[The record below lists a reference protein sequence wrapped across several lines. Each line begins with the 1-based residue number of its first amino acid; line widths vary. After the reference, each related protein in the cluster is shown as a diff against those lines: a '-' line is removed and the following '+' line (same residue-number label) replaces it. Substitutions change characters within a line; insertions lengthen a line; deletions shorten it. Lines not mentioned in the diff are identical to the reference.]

1 MANEREELFGF
12 EIVQPKKDKAVASPV
27 PSQLDDGTELPVGG
41 RIGYIYEG
49 DQKART
55 EQSKISQYR
64 DIALYPEADAAIDDI
79 VNEAFTTT
87 YERPSVSIR
96 LDLLNI
102 NERIKKIIRDEFKT
116 ALHLLK
122 FNKKSYDIFRQWYI
136 DGRLYYQ
143 IIIDEKNPKEGIREL
158 RPIDAA
164 KVARKVIP
172 EYKKDD
178 RTGVPMLIKVNE
190 YFEYSYD
197 GNSQNTVKLSK
208 DSVVFCPSGLVDRNR
223 SMIIGY
229 MDKAIK
235 PFNNLRAMEDALIV
249 YRIAR
254 APERRIFYVDVG
266 QMPKIKAEQY
276 LRDMMNRYRNKI
288 DYNPSTGEIR
298 DGRKFMSMLED
309 FWLPRR
315 DGSTGTQIDTLP
327 GGQNLSDLGDVQ
339 YFKDKLYQSLN
350 VPISRMNQDNAFQ
363 LGRAA
368 DIGRDEV
375 KFSKFVKRL
384 RRQFSELFNEI
395 LRVQLILKGVC
406 TAKEFEEMRQYIGYD
421 YLQDTYFE
429 ELKAV
434 EVLNDQV
441 SLLAAA
447 HPFVGQ
453 YFSVQY
459 LRKVVLGQTEEDI
472 ARIDAEIMDEIA
484 TGVVKSNDEMSGLP
498 PEGLEEQLEDDI
510 SSMFD
515 ENKITYS
522 GPALQLMNE
531 GTAINN
537 PVDEDYEKL
546 MEQIRAELNK

>member
-1 MANEREELFGF
+1 MAKNTEELFGF
-12 EIVQPKKDKAVASPV
+12 EIVQPKKDKAPASPV
-27 PSQLDDGTELPVGG
+27 PSQLDDGTELPIGG
-41 RIGYIYEG
+41 RIGYLYEG
-49 DQKART
+49 DQKARS
-55 EQSKISQYR
+55 EQNLIAQYR
-64 DIALYPEADAAIDDI
+64 DISLYPEADNAIDDI

-87 YERPSVSIR
+87 FERPSVSIR
-96 LDLLNI
+96 LDLLQI
-102 NERIKKIIRDEFKT
+102 NEKIKKTIRDEFKN

-122 FNKKSYDIFRQWYI
+122 FQKKSYDIFRQWYV
-136 DGRLYYQ
+136 DGRIYYQ
-143 IIIDEKNPKEGIREL
+143 VIIDEKNPREGILEL
-158 RPIDAA
+158 RPMDAL
-164 KVARKVIP
+164 KTLRKVIP
-172 EYKKDD
+172 EYEKDPRTQIPKLKK
-178 RTGVPMLIKVNE
+178 INE
-190 YFEYSYD
+190 YFEYTFD
-197 GNSQNTVKLSK
+197 KQDRNAVKLSK

-223 SMIIGY
+223 GMVVGY
-229 MDKAIK
+229 LDKAIK

-315 DGSTGTQIDTLP
+315 DGSQGTQIDTLP
-327 GGQNLSDLGDVQ
+327 GGQNLSDLDDVQ

-350 VPISRMNQDNAFQ
+350 VPISRMNQGEPYQ
-363 LGRAA
+363 LGRSS

-384 RRQFSELFNEI
+384 RRQFAELFNEI

-421 YLQDTYFE
+421 FLQDTYFE

-441 SLLAAA
+441 NLLTAA
-447 HPFVGQ
+447 HPYIGQ
-453 YFSVQY
+453 YFSMQY
-459 LRKVVLGQTEEDI
+459 VRKVILGQTEEDI
-472 ARIDAEIMDEIA
+472 ARMDKEIMEEIEM
-484 TGVVKSNDEMSGLP
+484 GLVRSQEEMDSGGMPPEPEQEMPVEESVKSPSILI
-498 PEGLEEQLEDDI
+498 EETE
-510 SSMFD
+510 
-515 ENKITYS
+515 
-522 GPALQLMNE
+522 
-531 GTAINN
+531 INN
-537 PVDEDYEKL
+537 VDEDYEKL